1 VVVGAGVVVGI
12 KQQPASLHIFPVVP
26 LHTILPGF
34 GLMTIGFGHTC
45 ETQVSGVVV
54 GAGVVV
60 GHGVVV
66 GGRGV
71 VVIIK
76 QQETTEHP
84 YPLLHA
90 TFSGF
95 ATVTYP
101 AGQ

>member
-1 VVVGAGVVVGI
+1 
-12 KQQPASLHIFPVVP
+12 
-26 LHTILPGF
+26 
-34 GLMTIGFGHTC
+34 
-45 ETQVSGVVV
+45 
-54 GAGVVV
+54 VVV

-76 QQETTEHP
+76 QQETAEHP
-84 YPLLHA
+84 YVELHA

-95 ATVTYP
+95 ATVMYP